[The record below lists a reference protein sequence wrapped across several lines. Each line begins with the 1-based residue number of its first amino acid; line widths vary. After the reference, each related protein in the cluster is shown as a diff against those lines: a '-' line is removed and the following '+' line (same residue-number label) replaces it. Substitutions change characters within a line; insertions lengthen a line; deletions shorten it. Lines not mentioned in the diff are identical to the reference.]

1 MSRKRSHKRLVA
13 AAPLLG
19 TAAASRP
26 EAIKEFLAGRS
37 NGEVLLHGLYDH
49 VIEEPIPER
58 LAGLV
63 EDAEEDQR
71 RR

>member
-1 MSRKRSHKRLVA
+1 MSRRRSHKCLVA
-13 AAPLLG
+13 TAPLLG
-19 TAAASRP
+19 AAAASRP
-26 EAIKEFLAGRS
+26 EAIKDFLAGRS
-37 NGEVLLHGLYDH
+37 DGEVLLHGLYDH

-63 EDAEEDQR
+63 EDDEDQR

>member
-1 MSRKRSHKRLVA
+1 MSRSRSHERLVA

-19 TAAASRP
+19 AAAAARP
-26 EAIKEFLAGRS
+26 EAIRDFLAGRS
-37 NGEVLLHGLYDH
+37 DGEVLLHGLYDH

-63 EDAEEDQR
+63 EDDEDQR

>member
-1 MSRKRSHKRLVA
+1 MARRRSHKRLVA
-13 AAPLLG
+13 AAPFLG

-26 EAIKEFLAGRS
+26 EAIKDFLAGRS
-37 NGEVLLHGLYDH
+37 DGEVLLHGLYDH
-49 VIEEPIPER
+49 VVEEPIPER

-63 EDAEEDQR
+63 EDAETQR